1 MAIIKLEVSAENK
14 ERYLNALAKELG
26 MDIEGVIVYRNA
38 EGRLDLGIYRPCG
51 NCSLKPESV
60 YPSNI

>member
-14 ERYLNALAKELG
+14 ERYLNALANELG

-51 NCSLKPESV
+51 NCSLALQNPYS
-60 YPSNI
+60 SNI